1 MLNMNGHEPERKPM
15 STNRKLWLGFS
26 VAMLI
31 VLIYVSW
38 VFYSRWHENHAIN
51 EEVTTERKEKDL
63 RDAAAT
69 VDSLGGSEFKIISFY
84 ASPGE
89 IRRGDTVTM
98 CYGVSNAKSVS
109 IEPPVGETW
118 PSVSRCM
125 QITPKKTTKYTFT
138 AGDGT
143 GSTKTAELTILVR

>member
-1 MLNMNGHEPERKPM
+1 MLNAYEPERKPM
-15 STNRKLWLGFS
+15 SANRKLWLGFS
-26 VAMLI
+26 AALLI
-31 VLIYVSW
+31 VLIYVGW

-51 EEVTTERKEKDL
+51 EEVTTERKEKDQ

-84 ASPGE
+84 ATPGL
-89 IRRGDTVTM
+89 IHRGDTVTM

-125 QITPKKTTKYTFT
+125 QITPKKTTEYTFT
-138 AGDGT
+138 ADDGK
-143 GSTKTAELTILVR
+143 GSTKTAELTIVVK

>member
-1 MLNMNGHEPERKPM
+1 MLNGYEPERKQM
-15 STNRKLWLGFS
+15 SPNQKLWLGF
-26 VAMLI
+26 AAAL
-31 VLIYVSW
+31 VLVLCYVGW
-38 VFYSRWHENHAIN
+38 IFYSRWHENHAIN
-51 EEVTTERKEKDL
+51 QEVTAERKEKDQ

-69 VDSLGGSEFKIISFY
+69 VESLGGSEFKIISFY

-89 IRRGDTVTM
+89 IHRGDTVTI

-109 IEPPVGETW
+109 IDPPIGETW

-138 AGDGT
+138 GDDGK
-143 GSTKTAELTILVR
+143 GSTKTAELTIVVK

>member
-15 STNRKLWLGFS
+15 SANRKLWLGFS

-31 VLIYVSW
+31 VLIYVGW
-38 VFYSRWHENHAIN
+38 IFYSRWHENHAIN
-51 EEVTTERKEKDL
+51 EEVTTERKEKDQ

-138 AGDGT
+138 ANDGT
-143 GSTKTAELTILVR
+143 GSTKTAELTIVVR

>member
-1 MLNMNGHEPERKPM
+1 MLNGYEPGRKPM
-15 STNRKLWLGFS
+15 SANQKLWLGF
-26 VAMLI
+26 AAAL
-31 VLIYVSW
+31 VLVLCYVGW
-38 VFYSRWHENHAIN
+38 IFYSRWHENHAIN
-51 EEVTTERKEKDL
+51 EEVTAERKDKDQ

-69 VDSLGGSEFKIISFY
+69 VESLGGSEFKIISFY
-84 ASPGE
+84 ASPGD

-109 IEPPVGETW
+109 IDPPIGETW

-138 AGDGT
+138 ADDGK
-143 GSTKTAELTILVR
+143 GSTKTADLTIVVK

>member
-1 MLNMNGHEPERKPM
+1 MLNGYEPERKPM
-15 STNRKLWLGFS
+15 SANQKLWLGFS
-26 VAMLI
+26 AALVIL
-31 VLIYVSW
+31 LCYVGW
-38 VFYSRWHENHAIN
+38 IFYSRWHENHAIN
-51 EEVTTERKEKDL
+51 EEVTAERKEKDQ

-69 VDSLGGSEFKIISFY
+69 VESLGGSEFKIISFY
-84 ASPGE
+84 ASPGD

-109 IEPPVGETW
+109 IDPPIGETW

-138 AGDGT
+138 ADDGK
-143 GSTKTAELTILVR
+143 GSTKTADLTIVVK

>member
-1 MLNMNGHEPERKPM
+1 MLNGYEPERKPM
-15 STNRKLWLGFS
+15 SANQKLWLGF
-26 VAMLI
+26 AAAL
-31 VLIYVSW
+31 VLVLCYVGW
-38 VFYSRWHENHAIN
+38 IFYSRWHENSEIN
-51 EEVTTERKEKDL
+51 QEVTAERKEKDQ

-69 VDSLGGSEFKIISFY
+69 VESLGGSEFKIISFY

-109 IEPPVGETW
+109 IDPPIGETW

-138 AGDGT
+138 ADDGK
-143 GSTKTAELTILVR
+143 GSTKTSDLTIVVK

>member
-1 MLNMNGHEPERKPM
+1 MLNGYEPERKPM
-15 STNRKLWLGFS
+15 SANQKLWLGF
-26 VAMLI
+26 AAAL
-31 VLIYVSW
+31 VLVLCYVGW
-38 VFYSRWHENHAIN
+38 IFYSRWHENHAIN
-51 EEVTTERKEKDL
+51 QEVTAERKEKDQ

-69 VDSLGGSEFKIISFY
+69 VESLGGSEFKIISFY

-98 CYGVSNAKSVS
+98 CYGVSNAKSVG
-109 IEPPVGETW
+109 IDPPVGETW

-138 AGDGT
+138 ADDGK
-143 GSTKTAELTILVR
+143 GSTKTSDLTIVVK

>member
-15 STNRKLWLGFS
+15 SATRKLWLGFS
-26 VAMLI
+26 AAILLVMC
-31 VLIYVSW
+31 YVGW

-51 EEVTTERKEKDL
+51 EEVTTERKEKDQ

-138 AGDGT
+138 ANDGT
-143 GSTKTAELTILVR
+143 GSTKTAELTIVVR

>member
-1 MLNMNGHEPERKPM
+1 LNGYEPGRKPM
-15 STNRKLWLGFS
+15 SANQKLWLGF
-26 VAMLI
+26 AAAL
-31 VLIYVSW
+31 VLVLCYVGW
-38 VFYSRWHENHAIN
+38 IFYSRWHENHAIN
-51 EEVTTERKEKDL
+51 QEVTAERKEKDQ

-69 VDSLGGSEFKIISFY
+69 VESLGGSEFKIISFY

-109 IEPPVGETW
+109 IDPPIGETW

-138 AGDGT
+138 ADDGK
-143 GSTKTAELTILVR
+143 GSTKTSDLTIVVK